1 MKVTFSNTFQRVYLL
16 FMLVELNLIFL
27 QLNRGGRIERVEKV
41 SIS

>member
-27 QLNRGGRIERVEKV
+27 QLNPGGRIERVEKV
-41 SIS
+41 PIS